1 MKELRLKTKQ
11 DIEDFLAGCAFYGT
25 GGGGDVAIGRASL
38 NSCLDRGL
46 DIALKDPY
54 DMKDDETYCCAFFMG
69 SIAPK
74 TPETLAEIEKM
85 GYTQRV
91 YDPDDILIG
100 AVRNMEEF
108 LGRKV
113 DGIFVAEPGGTN
125 GACCIA
131 AAMKMGIPILD
142 GDHAGRAIPEATMGL
157 PEIYKMPCLPVVYF
171 DAWGNSSITTK
182 TFNDLATERIG
193 KFMSQASYGEMAEA
207 GYVLKG
213 SDVRKIL
220 VHRSLSKAYQVGKAM
235 NEAPREKAAEAAAA
249 ASGGFVVA
257 QGKLTVLETS
267 DHDGYWWG
275 TYQIYTGR
283 DMYKIWF
290 KNENHILW
298 KNGKPYATSPNLI
311 TVIDTDTG
319 RPVLNSHLKDGLNV
333 SIVVSPIHDKYLTE
347 EALEVFSPRYFG
359 FDFDYIP
366 FDEVRNK

>member
-25 GGGGDVAIGRASL
+25 GGGGDVAIGRDSL
-38 NSCLDRGL
+38 NSCLDQGL
-46 DIALKDPY
+46 DIVLKDPD

-69 SIAPK
+69 SIAPRHGYLSRDRENGIY
-74 TPETLAEIEKM
+74 PESIRAGRYPDRSGKEYGGVPRQKGRRHIC
-85 GYTQRV
+85 GGAGRDQRSLLHSGGNE
-91 YDPDDILIG
+91 DGSSHIG
-100 AVRNMEEF
+100 R
-108 LGRKV
+108 R
-113 DGIFVAEPGGTN
+113 P
-125 GACCIA
+125 A
-131 AAMKMGIPILD
+131 A
-142 GDHAGRAIPEATMGL
+142 RAIPEATMGL
-157 PEIYKMPCLPVVYF
+157 PEIYKMPCLPVAYF
-171 DAWGNSSITTK
+171 DAWGNSSVTIR

-235 NEAPREKAAEAAAA
+235 NEVPREKAAEAAAA
-249 ASGGFVVA
+249 ASGGFVAA
-257 QGKLTVLETS
+257 QGRLTVLETS

-298 KNGKPYATSPNLI
+298 KNGKPYATSPDLI

>member
-113 DGIFVAEPGGTN
+113 DGIFVAEP
-125 GACCIA
+125 
-131 AAMKMGIPILD
+131 
-142 GDHAGRAIPEATMGL
+142 
-157 PEIYKMPCLPVVYF
+157 
-171 DAWGNSSITTK
+171 
-182 TFNDLATERIG
+182 
-193 KFMSQASYGEMAEA
+193 
-207 GYVLKG
+207 
-213 SDVRKIL
+213 
-220 VHRSLSKAYQVGKAM
+220 
-235 NEAPREKAAEAAAA
+235 
-249 ASGGFVVA
+249 
-257 QGKLTVLETS
+257 
-267 DHDGYWWG
+267 
-275 TYQIYTGR
+275 
-283 DMYKIWF
+283 
-290 KNENHILW
+290 
-298 KNGKPYATSPNLI
+298 
-311 TVIDTDTG
+311 
-319 RPVLNSHLKDGLNV
+319 
-333 SIVVSPIHDKYLTE
+333 
-347 EALEVFSPRYFG
+347 
-359 FDFDYIP
+359 
-366 FDEVRNK
+366 